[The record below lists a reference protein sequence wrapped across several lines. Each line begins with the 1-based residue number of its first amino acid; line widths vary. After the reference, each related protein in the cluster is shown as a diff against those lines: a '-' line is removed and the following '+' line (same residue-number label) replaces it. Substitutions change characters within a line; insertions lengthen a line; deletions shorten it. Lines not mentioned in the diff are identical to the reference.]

1 MIKTFTD
8 FLRKLFTGKHNS
20 PFEIASNEHPN
31 FVNLLI
37 KDSWNLHAWVR
48 TPWPIMSNSRD
59 DLGKVVFWI
68 L

>member
-37 KDSWNLHAWVR
+37 KDSWNLHA
-48 TPWPIMSNSRD
+48 
-59 DLGKVVFWI
+59 
-68 L
+68 